1 MLPLLLS
8 VHQLIDQKA
17 LREST
22 GRLEEQNKLLQDRY
36 GSVQQEASQLTRER
50 NAIQAE
56 VDGLKRRLE
65 EAEGRAGL
73 AESKN
78 ESDVRE
84 EIRRLERALENA
96 IEESTR
102 RVAETSQV
110 LITRG
115 IIDALVHLCL

>member
-1 MLPLLLS
+1 M
-8 VHQLIDQKA
+8 
-17 LREST
+17 REST

-65 EAEGRAGL
+65 EAEGRAGR

-78 ESDVRE
+78 ETEVRE
-84 EIRRLERALENA
+84 EIRRLERALEDA

-110 LITRG
+110 PNL
-115 IIDALVHLCL
+115 L